1 MVRSDSRAG
10 VLRWNGEHALSTRT
24 EEGPTTVSETSR
36 GGAGPKAPP
45 LDARTGSRA
54 SAGGPDPRCEGRA
67 RRRISV
73 TVVDLP
79 LVEGEPATR
88 ETVDPRDVATSLGH
102 FVRIRHGLDPS
113 GGLGPGSH
121 NFFRG
126 VALADWDEQTRR
138 SIQGL
143 KDTIDTS
150 MATEAWERTLE
161 APPWT
166 GPDVWIHGDLKSD
179 NLLRV
184 GDEITAVLD
193 FGGLGVGDP
202 ACDLIVAWDLLTPEN
217 RDRFQAATS
226 VDDATWAR
234 GRGWALSIAVI
245 ALPYYRDNNPGMV
258 RYARDVLSAV
268 FADRD

>member
-1 MVRSDSRAG
+1 M
-10 VLRWNGEHALSTRT
+10 
-24 EEGPTTVSETSR
+24 
-36 GGAGPKAPP
+36 
-45 LDARTGSRA
+45 
-54 SAGGPDPRCEGRA
+54 
-67 RRRISV
+67 
-73 TVVDLP
+73 VDLP

-126 VALADWDEQTRR
+126 VALADRDEQTRR
-138 SIQGL
+138 AIHGL
-143 KDTIDTS
+143 NDTIDIS

-245 ALPYYRDNNPGMV
+245 ALPYYRDTNPGMV